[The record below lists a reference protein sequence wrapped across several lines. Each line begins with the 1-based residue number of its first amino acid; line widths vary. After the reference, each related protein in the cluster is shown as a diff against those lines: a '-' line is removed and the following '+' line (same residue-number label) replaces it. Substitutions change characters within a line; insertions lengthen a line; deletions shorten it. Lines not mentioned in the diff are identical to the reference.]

1 LRANGSRKA
10 AAETLPDRKSW
21 MRPSHAGEELKHH
34 RSRITATIKAL
45 VRTRVTAGL
54 ITILPIVITIWLLRV
69 VFAWFRDASFWLVS
83 ALLFSSWGHRLLE
96 VTGIDLG
103 TLTRNGA
110 NPATLPSSG
119 FDALPSG
126 MRWGISIFSVLL
138 TFFLLYVIGMFTA
151 NAIGRRLL
159 DLFELVLDRVP
170 FVKTIYRTL
179 KQVLGLFGGDEKQKF
194 QRVALVPFP
203 NTLTRTVGF
212 ITNSFKD
219 AITGEE
225 LCSVFIATTPNPTT
239 GYVFILRRADI
250 VEVDWTVEEAFKMA
264 MSGGILSP
272 TRVTMLTGT
281 KADALGGSEFQ
292 PADLS
297 DSRADE

>member
-1 LRANGSRKA
+1 
-10 AAETLPDRKSW
+10 
-21 MRPSHAGEELKHH
+21 MRPTHPGEELKPH
-34 RSRITATIKAL
+34 RSRLTATIKAL

-54 ITILPIVITIWLLRV
+54 ITILPIVITLWLLRV
-69 VFAWFRDASFWLVS
+69 VFGWFRDASFWLVS

-96 VTGIDLG
+96 STGVDVTAVTHGSNPT
-103 TLTRNGA
+103 TL
-110 NPATLPSSG
+110 PATG

-159 DLFELVLDRVP
+159 DVIDLVLDRVP

-179 KQVLGLFGGDEKQKF
+179 KQVLGLFGGEEKQKF

-203 NTLTRTVGF
+203 NELTRTVGF

-225 LCSVFIATTPNPTT
+225 LCAVFIATTPNPTT
-239 GYVFILRRADI
+239 GYVFIVRRADI

-264 MSGGILSP
+264 ISGGILAP
-272 TRVTMLTGT
+272 GHVTMLTGS
-281 KADALGGSEFQ
+281 KVDELGSPGLQ
-292 PADLS
+292 PANLND
-297 DSRADE
+297 AHTDE